1 MYKEF
6 LESPYSDYIP
16 RFVETVSFLIRGSV
30 YPVICSTKNMIAL
43 NSKCTML
50 AVSVGHEV
58 LHGPRRVSNERERVC
73 KKVCG
78 TLMQCLDYETRESI
92 PSLL

>member
-16 RFVETVSFLIRGSV
+16 RFVETVSFLIRRSV
-30 YPVICSTKNMIAL
+30 CLVILSTKNMIAL

-58 LHGPRRVSNERERVC
+58 LHGPRRERTKERNC
-73 KKVCG
+73 TKVCVYVDAM
-78 TLMQCLDYETRESI
+78 LRL
-92 PSLL
+92 